1 MTMNIADLRQKNDD
15 ELKAQVLDLRK
26 EQFNLR
32 FQAASGQLENTAR
45 VREIRRSIARIK
57 TLLTERKAA
66 A

>member
-1 MTMNIADLRQKNDD
+1 MTIADLRQKSDD

-32 FQAASGQLENTAR
+32 FQAASGQLENTAQ
-45 VREIRRSIARIK
+45 VREIRRNIARIK